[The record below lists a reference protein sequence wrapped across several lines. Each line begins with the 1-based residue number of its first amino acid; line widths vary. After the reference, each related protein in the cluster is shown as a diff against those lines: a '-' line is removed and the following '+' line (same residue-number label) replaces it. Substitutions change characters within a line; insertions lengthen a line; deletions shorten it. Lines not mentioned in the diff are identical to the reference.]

1 MMLQFKELT
10 KLKTKRIVFEDVFK
24 AGDCATLEL
33 LKELSAKRRLIEES
47 INQTSSITEAIA
59 REMSGGL
66 TSRHEQDLH
75 KLDQYL
81 PLLGY
86 FIQHVDSASNKLRM
100 DQWISQLKIQW
111 TSALNSS
118 YFLRPRNTTFYQINS
133 LQFERGMCLF
143 LYGGILRDWALEVLS
158 EDLVQAATLFRKAAG
173 VYNYLASQVFPSI
186 MPILSSERPIEV
198 TLDICST
205 LSLVCLAEAQV
216 VAIKRA
222 EGRGSPPG
230 LLAKLHF
237 GVSQYLQEAH
247 VALQLGC
254 IDSKQMS
261 PQFVDFLSSSKA
273 LHELCGYRYLAV
285 SYRLAGQHGIA
296 IGLLIHGLNTAQKKL
311 PEEQAWKLI
320 FIEEINEVSELQK
333 KYEDE
338 NNFLAREKVP
348 LEHELPPL
356 ERKKIVDFAHYEPR
370 LLEMGGEL
378 SFNL

>member
-1 MMLQFKELT
+1 MMLQFKELA
-10 KLKTKRIVFEDVFK
+10 KLKTRRIVFEDVFK

-33 LKELSAKRRLIEES
+33 LKELSAKRRPIEES

-81 PLLGY
+81 PLLGN
-86 FIQHVDSASNKLRM
+86 FIQHVDSASNKPRM
-100 DQWISQLKIQW
+100 NEWISQLKIQW

-118 YFLRPRNTTFYQINS
+118 SFLRPRSTTFYQINS

-143 LYGGILRDWALEVLS
+143 VYGGILHEWALEVLS
-158 EDLVQAATLFRKAAG
+158 EDLVRAATLFRKAAG
-173 VYNYLASQVFPSI
+173 VYNCLASQVLPSLL
-186 MPILSSERPIEV
+186 PNLSSERPIEV
-198 TLDICST
+198 TPEICST

-222 EGRGSPPG
+222 EGRGSAPG

-237 GVSQYLQEAH
+237 GVSQFLEEAH

-254 IDSKQMS
+254 RDSKQIS
-261 PQFVDFLSSSKA
+261 PQFVDFISSCKA
-273 LHELCGYRYLAV
+273 LHELRGYRYLAD
-285 SYRLAGQHGIA
+285 SYRLVGQLGVA
-296 IGLLIHGLNTAQKKL
+296 IGFLSHGLNTAQKKL
-311 PEEQAWKLI
+311 PDEQSWKLI
-320 FIEEINEVSELQK
+320 FIKEINEVCELQN

-338 NNFLAREKVP
+338 NNFLSRDKIPSEY
-348 LEHELPPL
+348 ELPPM
-356 ERKKIVDFAHYEPR
+356 ERKKIVDFVPYQPR
-370 LLEMGGEL
+370 MLEMGGEL
-378 SFNL
+378 CFNV